1 MKKILELNQ
10 NSILD
15 ESETFFTEPYE
26 TEVAN
31 LLKQLLNIK
40 NIGRENNFFEIGGD
54 SLVATRFVHEIKRL
68 YGFDMKLTDIF
79 GNPTL
84 MEIAQL
90 MREYE
95 KNAGEIEE
103 GEI

>member
-1 MKKILELNQ
+1 M
-10 NSILD
+10 
-15 ESETFFTEPYE
+15 
-26 TEVAN
+26 
-31 LLKQLLNIK
+31 NIK